1 MRADGVDGVE
11 ADDEAIVLRVR
22 TPGRTVAPLA
32 TLFPTDGE
40 WDCDCG
46 TSEDACEHV
55 AAAIISLRQARK
67 AGQAMPTSAKAAGT
81 VGYRLVVDG
90 QRLGLDRVLVSAEGQ
105 ERAMDR
111 SIATQ
116 LAEGPSAGSVEPT
129 EIDLRIDRLLT
140 MKRVRSFSGD
150 ELVPLLTLLAEVTD
164 LRLDGQSVT
173 ASGKPLA
180 PRAVVLERGEGKG
193 YRLRIEPSPRFD
205 HLVIPGVAACR
216 SDGEGLVVRPLGE
229 TELTGLALERLPT
242 ERSFAPA
249 AVAELVTEVL
259 PELEQRME
267 VDLRSSRLPRQLS
280 QQPVRAVVQATQRGP
295 ALSLLAALVY
305 GDPPCARVAGEQLVH
320 LGGPIPKRDRRAER
334 RAAAR
339 LLDDLSL
346 VVGKR
351 VDVTGA
357 EAVAM
362 AARLRGYH
370 GAIEGTAHRDGYPA
384 EPLSPQLAPSAQ
396 RFDLSFSAATPSG
409 ETLLADPAQVL
420 EAWRAGSDVVP
431 LLAGGWGRLPASWL
445 DRYGHQVADLLLARD
460 ADGALAAHAQPALAQ
475 LCDDL
480 EMPRPPDLQRLA
492 PLVDGFEAM
501 PRAELPEGL
510 QATLRDYQRSGVDWL
525 CFLREARLGAVLA
538 DDMGLGKTLQALCAL
553 QGRTLVVCPTS
564 VVHNWVDEIG
574 RFLPK
579 VRHSVYHG
587 ARRVLDEEAEVTLT
601 TYALLRNDVEVLAA
615 QRWDAIVLDEA
626 QAIKNPGSQVARAA
640 YRLRASF
647 RLTLTGTPVEN
658 RLDELWSQMH
668 FVNPGLLGGR
678 ESFRDKYDRPIEA
691 GEPGAA
697 DRLRHRIRPFLLRRL
712 KADVAT
718 ELPPRTDA
726 VLHCELDPEE
736 RQVYEAIRLATQK
749 QVVAQLDAGGNVL
762 QVLEALLRLR
772 QAACDA
778 ALVPG
783 QASSFGVLP
792 DGSPRAS
799 AKLRRLVASLDELV
813 SAGHKALVFSQWTS
827 LLDRVE
833 PQLDGAGI
841 AYSRL
846 DGSTRDRAAVVR
858 EFQSPEGPPVLLIS
872 LKAGGTGLNLTAAD
886 HVFLLD
892 PWWNP
897 AVEDQAAD
905 RAHRI
910 GQDRPVWVYRLVAK
924 DTVEERILELGER
937 KRALADAAL
946 GEAHRA
952 AALTRD
958 DLLSLLTG

>member
-1 MRADGVDGVE
+1 VRADGVHGVE
-11 ADDEAIVLRVR
+11 ADDEALVLRVR

-32 TLFPTDGE
+32 TLYPADGE

-46 TSEDACEHV
+46 TAEDACEHV

-67 AGQAMPTSAKAAGT
+67 AGQALPTSAQAAGV
-81 VGYRLVVDG
+81 VGYRLAVDG
-90 QRLGLDRVLVSAEGQ
+90 RRLGLERVIVSADGG
-105 ERAMDR
+105 ERVMDR
-111 SIATQ
+111 SIAAQ
-116 LAEGPSAGSVEPT
+116 LAEGPSVGDVEPT

-150 ELVPLLTLLAEVTD
+150 ELAPLLSLLAEVTD
-164 LRLDGQSVT
+164 LRLDGQPVR
-173 ASGKPLA
+173 ASGEPLP
-180 PRAVVLERGEGKG
+180 PRAVVLEQRESKG
-193 YRLRIEPSPRFD
+193 YRLRIEPNRRFD

-216 SDGEGLVVRPLGE
+216 SDGEGVVVRPLGE
-229 TELTGLALERLPT
+229 TELTGLALERLPK
-242 ERSFAPA
+242 ERSFARA
-249 AVAELVTEVL
+249 EVAELVTEVL
-259 PELEQRME
+259 PDLEQRME
-267 VDLRSSRLPRQLS
+267 VEQRTSRLPSQLS
-280 QQPVRAVVQATQRGP
+280 QQPVRAVIQATQRGP

-305 GDPPCARVAGEQLVH
+305 GDPACARVAGDQLVH

-334 RAAAR
+334 RAAAK

-351 VDVTGA
+351 VDVTGPD
-357 EAVAM
+357 AVAM
-362 AARLRGYH
+362 AEQLRSYRGQV
-370 GAIEGTAHRDGYPA
+370 EGSAHRDGYPA

-396 RFDLSFSAATPSG
+396 QFGLSFSAATPSG
-409 ETLLADPAQVL
+409 ETLQADPVEVL
-420 EAWRAGSDVVP
+420 KAWQAGAGVVP
-431 LLAGGWGRLPASWL
+431 LLAGGWGRLPAAWL

-460 ADGALAAHAQPALAQ
+460 AEGVLAAHAQPALAQ

-480 EMPRPPDLQRLA
+480 EVPRPTDLQRLA

-501 PRAELPEGL
+501 PRAALPAGL

-525 CFLREARLGAVLA
+525 CFMREARLGAVLA
-538 DDMGLGKTLQALCAL
+538 DDMGLGKTVQALCAL

-574 RFLPK
+574 RFLPTL
-579 VRHSVYHG
+579 RHSVYHG
-587 ARRVLDEEAEVTLT
+587 ARRALDEEADVTLT
-601 TYALLRNDVEVLAA
+601 TYALLRNDVEVLTAE
-615 QRWDAIVLDEA
+615 RWDAVVLDEA
-626 QAIKNPGSQVARAA
+626 QAIKNPDSQVARAA

-678 ESFRDKYDRPIEA
+678 GAFRETYDRPIEA

-697 DRLRHRIRPFLLRRL
+697 ARLRHRIRPFLLRRL
-712 KADVAT
+712 KADVAA

-726 VLHCELDPEE
+726 VLHCELDSEE
-736 RQVYEAIRLATQK
+736 RKVYEAIRLATQK
-749 QVVAQLDAGGNVL
+749 QVVAQLDAGGSVMH
-762 QVLEALLRLR
+762 VLEALLRLR

-783 QASSFGVLP
+783 QARAFGVLP

-799 AKLRRLVASLDELV
+799 AKLRRLVASLEELV

-833 PQLDGAGI
+833 PQLDGAAI

-858 EFQSPEGPPVLLIS
+858 EFQSPGGPPVLLIS

-897 AVEDQAAD
+897 AAEDQAAD

-910 GQDRPVWVYRLVAK
+910 GQDRPVLVFRLVAK